1 MERLEF
7 LRRQNV
13 DKGLLEGVEEF
24 CHVYAEQEK
33 ETDRLQKPQVLFYG
47 REILE
52 MAIAALLEG
61 ENLLLTG
68 EKATGKNVLAE
79 TLAWI
84 FERPAY
90 TVSFHVNM
98 GSAEL
103 IGTDTFRN
111 NEVLLREGMI
121 SRCSRAGGFGILDEI
136 NMAKNDAVS
145 VLHAAL
151 DDRRSIDVPGYDRI
165 ALHPATRFIGTMNY
179 GYAGTRELNE
189 ALVSRFL
196 VIDMPLQDE
205 ETLNYL
211 LDTMF
216 PGMKEEAKKAFVG
229 LYLDLQKK
237 AGQAEISTKALDL
250 RGMIGALR
258 TVRAGLSPWQA
269 VKMGI
274 VNKCFD
280 LYEKEIIQ
288 DAAMTRIPEEWS
300 KGDVF

>member
-103 IGTDTFRN
+103 IGPDTFRN

>member
-103 IGTDTFRN
+103 IGTETFRN

-189 ALVSRFL
+189 ALVSRFP

-216 PGMKEEAKKAFVG
+216 PGMKEAAKKAFIG

>member
-61 ENLLLTG
+61 ENLLLNG

-216 PGMKEEAKKAFVG
+216 PGMKEAAKKAFIG

>member
-24 CHVYAEQEK
+24 CHAYAEQEK

>member
-90 TVSFHVNM
+90 TVTFHVNM

-216 PGMKEEAKKAFVG
+216 PGMKEEAKKAFIG

>member
-1 MERLEF
+1 
-7 LRRQNV
+7 
-13 DKGLLEGVEEF
+13 
-24 CHVYAEQEK
+24 
-33 ETDRLQKPQVLFYG
+33 
-47 REILE
+47 
-52 MAIAALLEG
+52 
-61 ENLLLTG
+61 
-68 EKATGKNVLAE
+68 
-79 TLAWI
+79 
-84 FERPAY
+84 
-90 TVSFHVNM
+90 
-98 GSAEL
+98 
-103 IGTDTFRN
+103 
-111 NEVLLREGMI
+111 
-121 SRCSRAGGFGILDEI
+121 
-136 NMAKNDAVS
+136 MAKNDAVS

-216 PGMKEEAKKAFVG
+216 PGMKEEAKKAFIG

>member
-61 ENLLLTG
+61 ENLLFTG

-216 PGMKEEAKKAFVG
+216 PGMKEAAKKAFIG